1 MLPPNSSPLSQN
13 RKYAMRLHT
22 AFRCGLP
29 KRCVF
34 LGWHVLTERLCRD
47 RLAASRKRDPEAKT
61 IGPGSQTS
69 PHSIE
74 SSRPPRGARVH
85 GT

>member
-1 MLPPNSSPLSQN
+1 MLPPNSSPLSQD

-47 RLAASRKRDPEAKT
+47 RLAAIRKCEPDAAIQRQRRSVPA
-61 IGPGSQTS
+61 
-69 PHSIE
+69 
-74 SSRPPRGARVH
+74 ARH
-85 GT
+85 LPTA